1 MCPVPACRQTG
12 GQACLPQA
20 GRRASKEHEMEKLTS
35 REHDFG
41 AKLRQRSVVQRL
53 REYVTW
59 QRRLKADPG
68 VPPASFGPLSVNLD
82 LTLACN
88 FACPHC
94 VDSTIL
100 NDGNALSLEDVKKTI
115 RTLHSKGLLS
125 VILLGGGEPTL
136 HRDFEKVVQE
146 IKGKRLQ
153 IGIVTNGS
161 RMDRV
166 AKVAEI
172 LEDKDWVRI
181 SIDAGREETFQALH
195 RPRTG
200 ITLRRILASAK
211 KVKEK
216 NPKVSLGYS
225 FVIVWEGLEVHG
237 SPLRPNMAEMAGS
250 VRLAQEQSFDYVSFK
265 PCLVRLDSQRES
277 LLDHVDPEKEKRIV
291 DEIRTNLEK
300 ARTVARD
307 RIRILE
313 SVNLKAMLNAET
325 GQIKK
330 QPRRCHMQFFRTV
343 VTPSGIFHCPAFRGV
358 ERAKIGESDGYVSDV
373 TFGESLARTAT
384 SLLTF
389 NAEREC
395 QVVGCF
401 YHHTNWWLENLIESD
416 KDIESILNVEDD
428 NFFL

>member
-1 MCPVPACRQTG
+1 MAGNVPREPRPVPACGRQ
-12 GQACLPQA
+12 
-20 GRRASKEHEMEKLTS
+20 GRGASKEHEMEKLTS

-53 REYVTW
+53 RQYVTW
-59 QRRLKADPG
+59 QRRLKTDPG
-68 VPPASFGPLSVNLD
+68 LKPPSFGPLSVNLD

-94 VDSTIL
+94 VDSMIL
-100 NDGNALSLEDVKKTI
+100 NDGKALALEDVKKTI
-115 RTLHSKGLLS
+115 RTLHSNGLLS

-136 HRDFEKVVQE
+136 HRDFERIVKE
-146 IKGKRLQ
+146 IKGKGLQ

-166 AKVAEI
+166 AKVAEV

-181 SIDAGREETFQALH
+181 SIDAGQEETFQALH

-200 ITLRRILASAK
+200 VTLKRILASAQK
-211 KVKEK
+211 MKEK
-216 NPKVSLGYS
+216 NPEVSLGYS

-237 SPLRPNMAEMAGS
+237 DPLRPNMAEMVES
-250 VRLAQEQSFDYVSFK
+250 VRLAREHSFDYVSFK
-265 PCLVRLDSQRES
+265 PCLVRLESQRES
-277 LLDHVDPEKEKRIV
+277 LLDHVDPEKERKIV
-291 DEIRTNLEK
+291 DEIRTNLEEAK
-300 ARTVARD
+300 AVAGD
-307 RIRILE
+307 RIKILE
-313 SVNLKAMLNAET
+313 SVNLKAMLNKET
-325 GQIKK
+325 AQIKR

-343 VTPSGIFHCPAFRGV
+343 VTPSGVFHCPAFRGV
-358 ERAKIGESDGYVSDV
+358 EKAKIGESDGYVNDV
-373 TFGESLARTAT
+373 TFGESLSRTAT

-401 YHHTNWWLENLIESD
+401 YHHTNWWLEDLIESD
-416 KDIESILNVEDD
+416 EDIESIVNVEDD
-428 NFFL
+428 DFFL